1 LALLYDWVALH
12 AFAAPAEPL
21 GMRFRADVSGIALA
35 EHFAQEALEI
45 AVDGQIGLDGGFVKL
60 AASTSTWILK
70 ACRAKD
76 CQL

>member
-1 LALLYDWVALH
+1 
-12 AFAAPAEPL
+12 
-21 GMRFRADVSGIALA
+21 VSGIALA

-60 AASTSTWILK
+60 GGVDVDLDLK